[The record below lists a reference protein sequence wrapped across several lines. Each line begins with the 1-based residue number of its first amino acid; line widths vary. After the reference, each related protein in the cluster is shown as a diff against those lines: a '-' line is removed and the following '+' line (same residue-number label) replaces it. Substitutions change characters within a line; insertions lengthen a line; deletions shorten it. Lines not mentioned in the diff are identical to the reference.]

1 MKAADFIINKLNAF
15 VKVFKNAKIRYDF
28 DEKAQVHTIEV
39 VPQYVYDSDEFENWE
54 NSIFDEFVDKYP
66 TQNICFVSEDALV
79 GIENELFSISGEHYV
94 EEVYSIKEENDIL
107 VLKNAEKISF
117 KSTDDIEV
125 KTVNDTHNQIES
137 NVNVTQTFTF
147 NTIEVES
154 FINNMYDYNLAA

>member
-1 MKAADFIINKLNAF
+1 MKATDFIINKLNAF

-39 VPQYVYDSDEFENWE
+39 VPQYVYDSNEFENWE

-79 GIENELFSISGEHYV
+79 GIENELFSISGEYYYV
-94 EEVYSIKEENDIL
+94 EKVYSIKEENEKVYSVKEGNDRL

-117 KSTDDIEV
+117 KSTNDIEI
-125 KTVNDTHNQIES
+125 KTVKDTHNQ
-137 NVNVTQTFTF
+137 
-147 NTIEVES
+147 
-154 FINNMYDYNLAA
+154 